1 MLFVSKGEHLLQMH
15 LLAYEYHWGYNELL
29 DMPRSDRG
37 LFYDMVQEQLK
48 AENDSIRESTH
59 NTSSSSKTYMESD

>member
-1 MLFVSKGEHLLQMH
+1 MILVSKGEHLLQMH

-29 DMPRSDRG
+29 DMTRSDRG

-48 AENDSIRESTH
+48 AESDSIRESTK
-59 NTSSSSKTYMESD
+59 NTPSSSKIYMESD

>member
-1 MLFVSKGEHLLQMH
+1 MILVSNGEHLLQMH
-15 LLAYEYHWGYNELL
+15 LLAYKYHWGYNELL
-29 DMPRSDRG
+29 DMTRSDRR

-48 AENDSIRESTH
+48 AESDSIQESMK